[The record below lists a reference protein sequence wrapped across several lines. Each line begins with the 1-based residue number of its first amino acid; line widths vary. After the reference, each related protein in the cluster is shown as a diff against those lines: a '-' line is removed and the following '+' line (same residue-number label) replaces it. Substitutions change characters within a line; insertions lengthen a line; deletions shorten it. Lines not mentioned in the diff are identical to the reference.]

1 MALSDAD
8 VQKQIKHMMAF
19 IDQEAQEKV
28 EEIDAKAEEEF
39 NIEKGRLVQQQRVKI
54 MEFYERKEK
63 HIELQ
68 KKIEMSNLQNKARLK
83 VLKARDDHCESLLEE
98 ARNKLGNLADNP
110 AQYQKLL
117 EGLIAQALFQLCEK
131 ECVVKCRE
139 EDIDL
144 VKKAIPVAQAKLKE
158 ATGIHCA
165 AKIAD
170 SYLGRCAG
178 GVEVTGCQGR
188 LRVVNTLESRLEMIA
203 RQKLP
208 EVRVQ
213 LFGTNPNRRFMD

>member
-1 MALSDAD
+1 MLRRRKS
-8 VQKQIKHMMAF
+8 
-19 IDQEAQEKV
+19 
-28 EEIDAKAEEEF
+28 F

-83 VLKARDDHCESLLEE
+83 VLKSRDDHCESLLEE
-98 ARNKLGNLADNP
+98 ARGKLGNLAENP
-110 AQYQKLL
+110 AQYQMLL
-117 EGLIAQALFQLCEK
+117 EGLIAQAIFQVVEK

-158 ATGIHCA
+158 ATGVHC
-165 AKIAD
+165 
-170 SYLGRCAG
+170 
-178 GVEVTGCQGR
+178 V
-188 LRVVNTLESRLEMIA
+188 
-203 RQKLP
+203 
-208 EVRVQ
+208 
-213 LFGTNPNRRFMD
+213 